1 MRFLEDLAELR
12 ALGKKKEDAGPL
24 NRVGLLKVYKVFGRH
39 YKKHWKTLSVAY
51 LSLLAA
57 IGMEVLSPWPLKLIL
72 DNLILRAPLE
82 GPLAFLNPLFTGQPR
97 LVLLGLAL
105 TIIVITVGEAYFSFI
120 NKYWVSSA
128 GDRMTADIRERVFS
142 HFNRLSLSF
151 HESASSGNLV
161 YLMTSDVSEMKS
173 ILIDFPQDL
182 TQRVVT
188 FVAYAGLMLALD
200 WRLALIACSTMPL
213 VYWFTRYFTA
223 GMKKYMKRARK
234 RAGDL
239 ASVIV
244 ENLSSMAV
252 VQAYGREETER
263 QRLGA
268 SNLQNLE
275 AQLRTLRLHQ
285 TYSRLSDFLIVLST
299 AGVLYWGGKF
309 ALGGAISVG
318 TLWIFVNYMRAI
330 ISSFE
335 KFTSLFFGLA
345 KSLVSAERLL
355 ELVENEMVM
364 QDDPEAMPAPALQGR
379 IEFKNVSFAYK
390 TGHDVLKDLNFVVEP
405 GETVALVGHSGA
417 GKSTLISLLLR
428 FYDPRAGEILV
439 DGVNI
444 RRYTLKSLR
453 HQMTILLQEARMLH
467 QTVRENIAF
476 GKIDATEE
484 DIRTAAKLA
493 EAQDFIEQMP
503 AGYDTMIHEGGENL
517 SGGQRQRLNIARA
530 IVRNTPIVFLDEPT
544 TGLDARTEALI
555 NTAVHRLTRGKTTFI
570 IAHKFSTIANADKI
584 LLLEEGQLAHFGSHE
599 QLWRSSPQ
607 YRELYEL
614 QFGRQK
620 TTAAPDA
627 EAGDYDG
634 HLVPASLTMNLQG

>member
-1 MRFLEDLAELR
+1 MRFLEDLAEIR
-12 ALGKKKEDAGPL
+12 ALGKKKDDAGPL
-24 NRVGLLKVYKVFGRH
+24 DRGGLLKVYKVFGRH
-39 YKKHWKTLSVAY
+39 YKKHWKTLTVAY
-51 LSLLAA
+51 LSLLVA
-57 IGMEVLSPWPLKLIL
+57 IGLEVLSPWPLKFIL

-82 GPLAFLNPLFTGQPR
+82 GPAAFLNPLFTEQPK

-105 TIIVITVGEAYFSFI
+105 AIIGITVGEAYFSFI

-173 ILIDFPQDL
+173 ILIDFPQDFI
-182 TQRVVT
+182 QRVVT
-188 FVAYAGLMLALD
+188 FVAYVGLMLALD

-234 RAGDL
+234 RAGEL

-244 ENLSSMAV
+244 ENLTSMAV
-252 VQAYGREETER
+252 VQAYGREESER
-263 QRLGA
+263 YRLGA
-268 SNLQNLE
+268 SNLLNLE
-275 AQLRTLRLHQ
+275 AQLRTLRMHQ

-299 AGVLYWGGKF
+299 AGVLYWGGQF
-309 ALGGAISVG
+309 ALGGAITVG
-318 TLWIFVNYMRAI
+318 TLWVFVNYMRAVVG
-330 ISSFE
+330 SFE

-345 KSLVSAERLL
+345 KSLVAAERLL

-364 QDDPEAMPAPALQGR
+364 QDDPDAIPAPALQGR
-379 IEFKNVSFAYK
+379 IEFRNVSFAYK
-390 TGHDVLKDLNFVVEP
+390 PGHDVLKDLNFVVEP

-428 FYDPRAGEILV
+428 FYDPRQGEILI

-453 HQMTILLQEARMLH
+453 QQMTILLQEARLFH
-467 QTVRENIAF
+467 QTVHENIAF
-476 GKIDATEE
+476 GKLDATDEE
-484 DIRTAAKLA
+484 IRTAAKLA
-493 EAQDFIEQMP
+493 EAHDFIEQMP
-503 AGYDTMIHEGGENL
+503 KGYDTMMHEGGENL

-530 IVRNTPIVFLDEPT
+530 VVRQTPIVFLDEPT
-544 TGLDARTEALI
+544 TGLDARTEAQI
-555 NTAVHRLTRGKTTFI
+555 NTAIHRLTRGKTTFI
-570 IAHKFSTIANADKI
+570 IAHKFSTVANADKI
-584 LLLEEGQLAHFGSHE
+584 LLLEEGQLAHLGSHE
-599 QLWRSSPQ
+599 QLLHNSPP

-620 TTAAPDA
+620 TTAMPEM
-627 EAGDYDG
+627 EAGGDNG
-634 HLVPASLTMNLQG
+634 RLVPAPLTVN